1 MSGRGLQDA
10 MVRSSPSRM
19 SASVAMTEKDV
30 LAIGSVNCALLCRLG
45 SSITSSVDIW
55 LSEVPSVFA
64 GELEL

>member
-1 MSGRGLQDA
+1 
-10 MVRSSPSRM
+10 M

-30 LAIGSVNCALLCRLG
+30 FAIGSVNCVLLGRIG

-55 LSEVPSVFA
+55 LSEVLSVFA